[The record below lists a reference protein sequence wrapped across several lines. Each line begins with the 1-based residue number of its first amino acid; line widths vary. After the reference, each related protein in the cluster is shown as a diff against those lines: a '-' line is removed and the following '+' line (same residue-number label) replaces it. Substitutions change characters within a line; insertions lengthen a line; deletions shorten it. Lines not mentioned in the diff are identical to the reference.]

1 MDYAELAYSIVIQA
15 VKDYREYVRD
25 GKSVKELVRFFEG
38 DWCRFLLAES
48 SITGEEILA
57 KLRLETA

>member
-25 GKSVKELVRFFEG
+25 GKSVKELVRFFKG

-57 KLRLETA
+57 KLRMETA